1 MYYQKNTN
9 DKKNKKKKN
18 QPKTHLSKNLN
29 QACRYHM
36 GNK

>member
-1 MYYQKNTN
+1 MYYQKTTN
-9 DKKNKKKKN
+9 DKKNKKKN